1 MLRMQNGAAT
11 PKSMWQFLKSQAEI
25 LYMIQIA
32 TPGYLSWRNE
42 SLFPHK
48 NLYVNVY
55 SMSVHNQPKLETTQ
69 MDQWRECV
77 DRGPSPPWSIQ
88 ARSRNEVLVLQHRG
102 ERWAS
107 WGGRGP
113 AAKGRRP
120 GAGLGLGLGLV
131 LGAGLL
137 WAAQHQAAGP
147 GHGAARRPACAGG
160 DPDPHSC
167 P

>member
-1 MLRMQNGAAT
+1 MLRMQNGEAT

-25 LYMIQIA
+25 LHMIQIA

-77 DRGPSPPWSIQ
+77 DWGPSPLWKQ
-88 ARSRNEVLVLQHRG
+88 KQKEVLVLQRRG
-102 ERWAS
+102 EPWAS
-107 WGGRGP
+107 WGRRGP

-120 GAGLGLGLGLV
+120 GAGLG
-131 LGAGLL
+131 
-137 WAAQHQAAGP
+137 
-147 GHGAARRPACAGG
+147 
-160 DPDPHSC
+160 
-167 P
+167 